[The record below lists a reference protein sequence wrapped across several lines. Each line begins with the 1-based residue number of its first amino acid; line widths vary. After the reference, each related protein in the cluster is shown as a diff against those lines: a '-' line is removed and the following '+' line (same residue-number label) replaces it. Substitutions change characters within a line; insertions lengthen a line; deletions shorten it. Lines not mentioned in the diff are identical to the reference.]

1 MITANLAMSA
11 SRPINLVAQASASE
25 HLSPLLKKALRP
37 TKLAGLELPN
47 RIIKAATFEG
57 RCQDGLAKD
66 SLIDFHEEIVAGG
79 TGMTT
84 VAYCAIEPDGRV
96 MDQMMWMHEN
106 ARPQLEKLAAR
117 VHQQGGKLSGQMVHC
132 GNFSQNANFRGKQP
146 LGPSKMLNLGGLPF
160 GLLRAGEMTERDMNA
175 RAQQFYDAA
184 QFMKSCGFDA
194 VEVHVGHGYG
204 LSQFI
209 SPKTNKRTDQY
220 GGSLINRMRFPL
232 RCLEAVRKA
241 VGEDF
246 PILVKMGLTDGV
258 KGGLKI
264 DEAIEV
270 AAMLDAAGVD
280 CIIPSGGTSSFNPM
294 LLFRGESLVK
304 GMIENEK
311 NWLMRL
317 GLKLIGPRL
326 FKEYP
331 YQELYFLDGAKR
343 VRDRVSNAKLCY
355 VGGCSDRA
363 SLETVM
369 QEFDFVQLGRALIKD
384 PDMVK
389 QLTQNAD
396 YKNGCIHCNR
406 CASMIK
412 HPDGVHC
419 VLNN

>member
-1 MITANLAMSA
+1 MS
-11 SRPINLVAQASASE
+11 SSQQSDDQSALHATPS
-25 HLSPLLKKALRP
+25 LKAFSP

-57 RCQDGLAKD
+57 RCENGFAKD
-66 SLIDFHEEIVAGG
+66 SLIDFHQKIVEGG

-84 VAYCAIEPDGRV
+84 VAYCAVEPDGRV
-96 MDQMMWMHEN
+96 MDQMMWMHER
-106 ARPQLEKLAAR
+106 ARPQLEKLATA
-117 VHQQGGKLSGQMVHC
+117 VHRSGGKLSGQMVHC
-132 GNFSQNANFRGKQP
+132 GNFSQNASFRGKRP

-160 GLLRAGEMTERDMNA
+160 GLLFAGEMSERDINA
-175 RAQQFYDAA
+175 RVQQFHDAA

-209 SPKTNKRTDQY
+209 SPKTNKRTDHY

-232 RCLEAVRKA
+232 KCIEAVRRA

-270 AAMLDAAGVD
+270 AALLDEAGVD

-294 LLFRGESLVK
+294 LLFRGESLAK
-304 GMIENEK
+304 GMIENET

-317 GLKLIGPRL
+317 GLKIIGPSL

-331 YQELYFLDGAKR
+331 YEELYFLDGARR
-343 VRDRVSNAKLCY
+343 VRDRVSRAKVCY
-355 VGGCSDRA
+355 IGGCSDRA
-363 SLETVM
+363 SLEQVM
-369 QEFDFVQLGRALIKD
+369 NEFDFVQLGRALIKD
-384 PDMVK
+384 PNMVK
-389 QLTQNAD
+389 NLQAD
-396 YKNGCIHCNR
+396 PHYKNGCTHCNR
-406 CASMIK
+406 CAAMIK

-419 VLNN
+419 VLEPNT